1 MTKKR
6 FFLITG
12 SLFIISVVLSLALG
26 NAKLDLIELW
36 DVMTGQ
42 ATPAQNFVVFE
53 LRMPRVLAC
62 LLAGASLGLSGLL
75 LQTLTQNPLAD
86 SGTLGINAGAGLLI
100 AFALRYLP
108 QGSYMSQSLPLVS
121 VIGGLLVSWSIYQLA
136 KKQQSTLDPIKFIIT
151 GVTLSAILSTSILP
165 VVGHVEQAK
174 LTYMIDWLSGKI
186 MGDNWTSLSLVAPLL
201 LILWGLI
208 YYRSRIFDL
217 LTLAEE
223 SSLALGLDL
232 RKARR
237 DLLILTSLLVSLTV
251 IIAGNIVFIG
261 LLAGHMS
268 QLFVPAGHRV
278 RIPATMLLGALILL
292 VADTLTRTFLIGN
305 TLPTGI
311 VVSVIGAPYFLFL
324 MKKAQR

>member
-42 ATPAQNFVVFE
+42 ATPVQNFVVFE

-86 SGTLGINAGAGLLI
+86 SGTLGVNAGAGLLI

-108 QGSYMSQSLPLVS
+108 QGSYMSHLLPLVS

-136 KKQQSTLDPIKFIIT
+136 RKQQSTLDPIKFIIT

-186 MGDNWTSLSLVAPLL
+186 MGDNWTSLSLAPLL

-237 DLLILTSLLVSLTV
+237 DLLILTSLFG
-251 IIAGNIVFIG
+251 IINCDHSRKYCVYWTFSGPYESAIRSGWASGSDPSNY
-261 LLAGHMS
+261 A
-268 QLFVPAGHRV
+268 V
-278 RIPATMLLGALILL
+278 RGT
-292 VADTLTRTFLIGN
+292 DTFSG
-305 TLPTGI
+305 
-311 VVSVIGAPYFLFL
+311 
-324 MKKAQR
+324 

>member
-12 SLFIISVVLSLALG
+12 SLFIVSVVLALALG
-26 NAKLDLIELW
+26 NAKLDLVELW

-42 ATPAQNFVVFE
+42 ATPAQNFVLFE
-53 LRMPRVLAC
+53 LRMPRILAC

-108 QGSYMSQSLPLVS
+108 QGSYMSQVLPLFA
-121 VIGGLLVSWSIYQLA
+121 VIGGLLVSGLIYHLA

-174 LTYMIDWLSGKI
+174 LTYMLDWLSGKI

-217 LTLAEE
+217 LTLVEE

>member
-12 SLFIISVVLSLALG
+12 SLFIIGVVLSLALG

-100 AFALRYLP
+100 AFSLRYLP

-186 MGDNWTSLSLVAPLL
+186 MGDNWTSLSLAPLL

-223 SSLALGLDL
+223 SSLA
-232 RKARR
+232 
-237 DLLILTSLLVSLTV
+237 LTSLLVSLTV

-305 TLPTGI
+305 TFPTGI

-324 MKKAQR
+324 MKKAQH

>member
-1 MTKKR
+1 MYSIKEVSE
-6 FFLITG
+6 IME
-12 SLFIISVVLSLALG
+12 ISVFTS
-26 NAKLDLIELW
+26 
-36 DVMTGQ
+36 
-42 ATPAQNFVVFE
+42 
-53 LRMPRVLAC
+53 
-62 LLAGASLGLSGLL
+62 GASLGLSGLL
-75 LQTLTQNPLAD
+75 LQTLTQDPLAD

-108 QGSYMSQSLPLVS
+108 QGSYMSQILPLVS

-136 KKQQSTLDPIKFIIT
+136 KRQQGTLDPIKFIIT

-165 VVGHVEQAK
+165 VVGYVEQAK

-186 MGDNWTSLSLVAPLL
+186 MGDNWTSLGLVAPLL

-261 LLAGHMS
+261 LLAGH
-268 QLFVPAGHRV
+268 RV
-278 RIPATMLLGALILL
+278 RIPLAMLLGALILL
-292 VADTLTRTFLIGN
+292 IADTLTRTFLIGN

-311 VVSVIGAPYFLFL
+311 VVSIIGAPYFLYL
-324 MKKAQR
+324 MKKTI